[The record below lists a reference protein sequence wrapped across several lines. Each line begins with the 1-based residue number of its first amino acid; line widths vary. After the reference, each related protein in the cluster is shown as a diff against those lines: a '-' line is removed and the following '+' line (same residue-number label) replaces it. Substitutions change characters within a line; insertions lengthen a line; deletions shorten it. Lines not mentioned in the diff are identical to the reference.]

1 MTKAEA
7 LKKAAEIRNKTTRA
21 LAVHKADGTYKVWSG
36 PIKKK
41 VKK

>member
-7 LKKAAEIRNKTTRA
+7 LAGAAKARNKTTRA
-21 LAVHKADGTYKVWSG
+21 LAVRKADGTYKVWSG

-41 VKK
+41 VK